1 MTDQKAAGG
10 EPDRRVLVLND
21 GDNVGVACSDLAAG
35 TEVLVAG
42 RAVTL
47 LGTVTLGHKL
57 ALVAME
63 AGERIIKWGAPIGS
77 ATQAIAAGE
86 HVHLHNM
93 KSDYI
98 PTYTFEEGRRFVA
111 GRDT

>member
-1 MTDQKAAGG
+1 MSDQKAGG
-10 EPDRRVLVLND
+10 GGADRRVLVLNA

-35 TEVLVAG
+35 TEVRVAG
-42 RAVTL
+42 RPVSLPGDVA
-47 LGTVTLGHKL
+47 LGHKL

-63 AGERIIKWGAPIGS
+63 AGERIVKWGAAIGS

-98 PTYTFEEGRRFVA
+98 PTYTFEEGRRYVA
-111 GRDT
+111 NRDT

>member
-1 MTDQKAAGG
+1 MTDRKVGG
-10 EPDRRVLVLND
+10 EAPDRRILVLNAS
-21 GDNVGVACSDLAAG
+21 DNVGVACSNLEAG
-35 TEVLVAG
+35 TEVRIAG
-42 RAVTL
+42 RAVSL
-47 LGTVTLGHKL
+47 PGAVTLGHKL

-63 AGERIIKWGAPIGS
+63 AGERIVKWGAPIGS

-98 PTYTFEEGRRFVA
+98 PTYTFEEGRRYVA
-111 GRDT
+111 GRDS